1 LDLATKQLMADV
13 AQLPEIHG
21 ESLLD
26 HLSTTVVVFS
36 SDFRLH
42 YINTAGEVM
51 FAQSN
56 RHARGKGINELFVN
70 AGRLVAHLGDAMESG
85 QVFNQRA
92 CRHEM
97 TNGLTVIVNC
107 TYTPVSLSGGQTGIM
122 LEMRKVDHHLRVE
135 QEEQLIAQQEA
146 THSLLRGLAHEIKNP
161 LGGLR
166 GAAQLL
172 EKEIPDSELR
182 EYTRIIIGE
191 ADRLH
196 NLMDRMLGP
205 NDVPN
210 MQAVN
215 VHEILERV
223 RELVLVEADS
233 GLRIIQDYDP
243 SLPDLMADPGLL
255 VQAVLNIVRNAA
267 QALEGRGEI
276 ILRTRVQR
284 KFNIG
289 NKQHR
294 LVACVEVIDNGPGID
309 AALRAKIFYPMVTSR
324 SDGTGL
330 GLSIAQSLVNRHQ
343 GLIECDSK
351 PGETVFTILL
361 PLEEET

>member
-1 LDLATKQLMADV
+1 MKSLMADV
-13 AQLPEIHG
+13 EQLPEIHS
-21 ESLLD
+21 ESLLE
-26 HLSTTVVVFS
+26 HLSTSVLVFDR
-36 SDFRLH
+36 DFRLR
-42 YINTAGEVM
+42 YINPAGEVM

-56 RHARGKGINELFVN
+56 RHVRGKAIDELFAN
-70 AGRLVAHLGDAMESG
+70 AEGLVTHLGDAMESE
-85 QVFNQRA
+85 QVLNQRA
-92 CRHEM
+92 CRLEL

-107 TYTPVSLSGGQTGIM
+107 THTPVSLSGGLNGIM

-191 ADRLH
+191 ADRLQ
-196 NLMDRMLGP
+196 NLMDRLLGP

-210 MQAVN
+210 IQAVN
-215 VHEILERV
+215 IHEILMRV
-223 RELVLVEADS
+223 RELVQVEADS
-233 GLRIIQDYDP
+233 GLQIIQDYDP
-243 SLPDLMADPGLL
+243 SLPDLLADPDLL

-267 QALEGRGEI
+267 QALEGKGEI

-289 NKQHR
+289 NRQHR
-294 LVACVEVIDNGPGID
+294 LVACVEVIDNGPGIE
-309 AALRAKIFYPMVTSR
+309 ASLQAKIFYPMVTSR

-330 GLSIAQSLVNRHQ
+330 GLSIAQSLISRHH
-343 GLIECDSK
+343 GLIECNSK
-351 PGETVFTILL
+351 PGDTVFTILL
-361 PLEEET
+361 PLENGK

>member
-1 LDLATKQLMADV
+1 MADV
-13 AQLPEIHG
+13 VQLPELHS

-26 HLSTTVVVFS
+26 HLSTSVLVFGN
-36 SDFRLH
+36 DLRLR
-42 YINTAGEVM
+42 YINPAGEVM

-56 RHARGKGINELFVN
+56 RHARGKAVDELFAN
-70 AGRLVAHLGDAMESG
+70 AERLVAHLVDAIESE
-85 QVFNQRA
+85 QVLNQRA
-92 CRHEM
+92 CRLEL

-107 TYTPVSLSGGQTGIM
+107 THTPISLSGGMNGIM

-172 EKEIPDSELR
+172 EKEIPDGELR

-191 ADRLH
+191 ADRLQ

-210 MQAVN
+210 IQAVN
-215 VHEILERV
+215 IHKILERV

-243 SLPDLMADPGLL
+243 SLPDLQADPDLL

-267 QALEGRGEI
+267 QALEGKGEI
-276 ILRTRVQR
+276 TLRTRVQR

-289 NKQHR
+289 NRQYR

-309 AALRAKIFYPMVTSR
+309 ATLQAKIFYPMVTSR

-330 GLSIAQSLVNRHQ
+330 GLSIAQSLISRLH
-343 GLIECDSK
+343 GLIECNSK
-351 PGETVFTILL
+351 PGETVFTILF
-361 PLEEET
+361 PLENGK

>member
-1 LDLATKQLMADV
+1 MKSLMADV
-13 AQLPEIHG
+13 VQLPEIHS

-26 HLSTTVVVFS
+26 HLSASVLVFGN
-36 SDFRLH
+36 DFRLR
-42 YINTAGEVM
+42 YINPAGEVM
-51 FAQSN
+51 FAQSK
-56 RHARGKGINELFVN
+56 RHVRGKAIDELFIN
-70 AGRLVAHLGDAMESG
+70 AEGLVTHLGNAMESE
-85 QVFNQRA
+85 QVLNQRA
-92 CRHEM
+92 CRLEL

-107 TYTPVSLSGGQTGIM
+107 THTPVSLSGGLNGIM

-172 EKEIPDSELR
+172 EKEITDSELR

-191 ADRLH
+191 ADRLQ

-210 MQAVN
+210 IQAVN
-215 VHEILERV
+215 IHNILERV

-233 GLRIIQDYDP
+233 RLRIIQDYDP
-243 SLPDLMADPGLL
+243 SLPDLQADPDLL

-267 QALEGRGEI
+267 QALEGKGEI

-289 NKQHR
+289 NRQHR
-294 LVACVEVIDNGPGID
+294 LVACVEVIDNGPGIES
-309 AALRAKIFYPMVTSR
+309 ALQAKMFYPMVTSR

-330 GLSIAQSLVNRHQ
+330 GLSIAQSLISRHH
-343 GLIECDSK
+343 GLIECNSK

-361 PLEEET
+361 PLENGK

>member
-1 LDLATKQLMADV
+1 M
-13 AQLPEIHG
+13 AQLPEIHS

-26 HLSTTVVVFS
+26 YLSTSVLVFDR
-36 SDFRLH
+36 DFRLR
-42 YINTAGEVM
+42 YINPAGEVM
-51 FAQSN
+51 FAQSH
-56 RHARGKGINELFVN
+56 RHAHGKAINELFAN
-70 AGRLVAHLGDAMESG
+70 PGQLTTELGSVLASG
-85 QVFNQRA
+85 QVVSQHG
-92 CRHEM
+92 CRLEL
-97 TNGLTVIVNC
+97 TNGLAVVVNC
-107 TYTPVSLSGGQTGIM
+107 THTPVSLSGGLSGIM
-122 LEMRKVDHHLRVE
+122 LEMQKVDHQLRVE

-191 ADRLH
+191 ADRLQ

-210 MQAVN
+210 IQAVN
-215 VHEILERV
+215 IHQILERV

-233 GLRIIQDYDP
+233 GLRINQDYDP
-243 SLPDLMADPGLL
+243 SLPDLMADPDLL

-267 QALEGRGEI
+267 QALEGRGKI

-284 KFNIG
+284 QFNIG
-289 NKQHR
+289 NRQHR
-294 LVACVEVIDNGPGID
+294 LVACIEVIDNGPGID
-309 AALRAKIFYPMVTSR
+309 AALQAKIFYPMVTSR

-330 GLSIAQSLVNRHQ
+330 GLSIAQSLINRHH
-343 GLIECDSK
+343 GLIECNSK

-361 PLEEET
+361 PLENGT